1 MSNVIFKV
9 DARTA
14 RLLGRENV
22 VNENSA
28 IIELVK
34 NTYDADSDFCYLFFN
49 INFDEVP
56 RYIEYKRLYELFTED
71 EVNILNRYY
80 VESIDKAGLM
90 IKAGINTSEIQEI
103 FLSKNSII
111 CVDNGIGMDDT
122 IIEDYWM
129 KIGTGN
135 KQKNQYSPEKNRV
148 RTGAKGVGR
157 FALDR
162 LGSFSRMVTRANN
175 KNAYEWELDW
185 TQFENTTTLD
195 QVSAKLEENKELNF
209 EKQLKSLITQ
219 NNIKLEN
226 KYDYK
231 RGTIIEISG
240 LRDFWNSSK
249 MDKLVNQIQTLFPFG
264 TIDEFNIKIVLNSNT
279 ILDTNADSINN
290 YDYKLK
296 VQSVNGVATIE
307 VIRNEFD
314 GKVIP
319 NSVFDN
325 SLFGTQNY
333 SKEEILGKPFTITN
347 KNSEVAKFYK
357 KDLDFDESYYNQ
369 IGDFKFEF
377 YFMKIKKNDEHSYY
391 YKNFAPTT
399 RSKFLN
405 TYGGIKLYRDNF
417 RVRPYGEQD
426 STSFDWLGLGLRK
439 AVSPSSIS
447 HSGKW
452 KVAPAQVIGAI
463 QISRLSNPL
472 LVDQSNREGIMQ
484 NDYFYAFQQIILGI
498 ISIFETDRQV
508 IVRTF
513 RKEKEKLERNDAINV
528 DDSISDAFQYESAD
542 SVDKKIIADNKK
554 DNVEDY
560 LKTISIMHKE
570 IDKKND
576 QLRTLKAMGGTA
588 VIANTFMHSLKDIKA
603 CIGSDPQQ
611 ILSILRKYLNEDD
624 FTENKVPEYKN
635 PFIKVANMMG
645 NHILLEKWID
655 LMVNSL
661 VKDKRTIREI
671 NITAEIQKNID
682 LWKETLKQYG
692 IKIKDINQLDMKLEI
707 SPMDINSIFNN
718 LIANSVYA
726 LNHEESVGE
735 RYIEITAKID
745 GKELIIDYSNNGPE
759 LDKKYKENPNL
770 IFEPGDTTKENGTG
784 MGMWIIYNTIKDDY
798 NGDILIDTNFSG
810 FKLQLKIPY

>member
-231 RGTIIEISG
+231 KGTIIEISG

-624 FTENKVPEYKN
+624 FIENKVPEYKN

-661 VKDKRTIREI
+661 VKNKRTIKEI

>member
-1 MSNVIFKV
+1 MSNVVFKV

-34 NTYDADSDFCYLFFN
+34 NTYDADSDFCYLFFK

-56 RYIEYKRLYELFTED
+56 KYIEYKKVYELFTED
-71 EVNILNRYY
+71 EINILSKYY
-80 VESIDKAGLM
+80 IQSIDNAGLM
-90 IKAGINTSEIQEI
+90 IKENVDTSEIQEL

-111 CVDNGIGMDDT
+111 CVDNGVGMDGK

-162 LGSFSRMVTRANN
+162 LGIFSRMLTRANN
-175 KNAYEWELDW
+175 KNTYEWELDW
-185 TQFENTTTLD
+185 TQFENTATLD
-195 QVSAKLEENKELNF
+195 QVSAKLKENKDLNF
-209 EKQLKSLITQ
+209 EEKLKSLIVN
-219 NNIKLEN
+219 NNIELEN
-226 KYDYK
+226 EYKYN
-231 RGTIIEISG
+231 RGTIIEITG

-264 TIDEFNIKIVLNSNT
+264 AIDDFNIKINLNGET
-279 ILDTNADSINN
+279 IQDTNADNINN

-296 VQSVNGVATIE
+296 VRSINGVTKID
-307 VIRNEFD
+307 VIRNEFNGD
-314 GKVIP
+314 IIP
-319 NSVFDN
+319 DSVFEN
-325 SLFGTQNY
+325 SLFQTQNF
-333 SKEEILGKPFTITN
+333 SKDEILGKPFSITK
-347 KNSEVAKFYK
+347 KNSDVAKFNK
-357 KDLDFDESYYNQ
+357 KDLDFDESCYNQ
-369 IGDFKFEF
+369 IGDFNFEF
-377 YFMKIKKNDEHSYY
+377 YFMKKNKNEEHSYY
-391 YKNFAPTT
+391 YKDFAPTT

-405 TYGGIKLYRDNF
+405 IYGGIKLYRDNF
-417 RVRPYGEQD
+417 RVRPYGEQG
-426 STSFDWLGLGLRK
+426 STSYDWLGLGARK
-439 AVSPSSIS
+439 SLSPSSIS

-463 QISRLSNPL
+463 QISRLNNPL

-498 ISIFETDRQV
+498 IAIFETDRQLIIRV
-508 IVRTF
+508 F
-513 RKEKEKLERNDAINV
+513 RKEQEKIERQESINV
-528 DDSISDAFQYESAD
+528 EDSVSDAFQYETTN
-542 SVDKKIIADNKK
+542 SVDKKTFAENKK

-611 ILSILRKYLNEDD
+611 IITVLKKYLNEDD
-624 FTENKVPEYKN
+624 FILNKVPEYKN
-635 PFIKVANMMG
+635 PFIKVRNMMD

-655 LMVNSL
+655 LMVNAL
-661 VKDKRTIREI
+661 IKDKRTIREI
-671 NITAEIQKNID
+671 SITKEIQKNID

-692 IKIKDINQLDMKLEI
+692 IKINDINQLDIKLEI
-707 SPMDINSIFNN
+707 SPMDINSVINN

-726 LNHEESVGE
+726 LNQDESVGE
-735 RYIEITAKID
+735 RYIEIKAKVERGNI
-745 GKELIIDYSNNGPE
+745 IIDYSNNGPE
-759 LDKKYKENPNL
+759 LDKKYKENPSL

-798 NGDILIDTNFSG
+798 NGDILIDTNFKG